1 MNFFL
6 LSLEQMEKPLIVVAL
21 PHELDHAPIPYDVP
35 VVMTGVGKLNS
46 ALSVMQA
53 VRKFEPSLV
62 INFGTAG
69 RLTERASGLVEV
81 AEVIQR
87 DMDAEPLAP
96 RGMTPFDKTPPVIRS
111 GHEGVKCA
119 SGDSFIRSADPWL
132 HEQGVDIVDMELF
145 AMALACQRCQI
156 PWRSFKYITDDT
168 DEHAGRDWFENI
180 HQGRDLFL
188 TKLEQ
193 LLG

>member
-1 MNFFL
+1 
-6 LSLEQMEKPLIVVAL
+6 MEKPLIVVAL
-21 PHELDHAPIPYDVP
+21 PHELDHAPIPGDFP

-46 ALSVMQA
+46 ALSVIEA
-53 VRKFEPSLV
+53 VRRFEPSLV

-69 RLTERASGLVEV
+69 RLTDRVSGLVEV

-96 RGMTPFDKTPPVIRS
+96 RGMTPFNKSPPVIRS

-119 SGDSFIRSADPWL
+119 SGDSFIRSSDPWL
-132 HEQGVDIVDMELF
+132 HEQGVDVVDMELF

-180 HQGRDLFL
+180 HLGRDLFL
-188 TKLEQ
+188 SKLQQ
-193 LLG
+193 LMKRQSS

>member
-1 MNFFL
+1 
-6 LSLEQMEKPLIVVAL
+6 MEKPLIVVAL
-21 PHELDHAPIPYDVP
+21 PHELDHAPIPYDFP

-69 RLTERASGLVEV
+69 RLTDRASGLVEV

-96 RGMTPFDKTPPVIRS
+96 RGMTPFDKSPPVIRS

-119 SGDSFIRSADPWL
+119 SGDSFIRS
-132 HEQGVDIVDMELF
+132 
-145 AMALACQRCQI
+145 
-156 PWRSFKYITDDT
+156 SS
-168 DEHAGRDWFENI
+168 
-180 HQGRDLFL
+180 
-188 TKLEQ
+188 
-193 LLG
+193 